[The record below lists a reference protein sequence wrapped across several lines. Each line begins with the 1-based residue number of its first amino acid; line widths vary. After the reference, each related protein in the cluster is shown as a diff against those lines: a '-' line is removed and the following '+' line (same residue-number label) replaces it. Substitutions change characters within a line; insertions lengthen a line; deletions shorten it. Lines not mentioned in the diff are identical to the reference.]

1 MVNVYDTANQL
12 ERELREI
19 PEFTSLKTAFEAV
32 KEDEVA
38 FELFVEFQQMQLMLQ
53 QKQMTGMPFT
63 EEEEAAAQA
72 MSVRVQEN
80 EKIRTLM
87 EKEQALSTLLTD
99 LNQIIMRPVQEL
111 YAQD

>member
-63 EEEEAAAQA
+63 EEEEEAAQE

-80 EKIRTLM
+80 EKRTSI
-87 EKEQALSTLLTD
+87 KYTT
-99 LNQIIMRPVQEL
+99 
-111 YAQD
+111 Y